1 MSQEKSADLASI
13 RRFVQVV
20 ENTQWQRNADAFLAL
35 FAADAVWT
43 NPVGRRLT
51 GLQEIS
57 DFTRKGLKMSPPDVF
72 ATYEVEHVTFP
83 SDDVAIVNVRSR
95 AVRADRTP
103 IPGEPDGAKLYVLVR
118 HKKDWLLAAGHN
130 TFVMEIPAV
139 GPSPLR
145 SMGEVSASA
154 DGGGAPSNHLAS
166 GAPSVTLARA
176 TSPTTAS

>member
-83 SDDVAIVNVRSR
+83 SDDVA
-95 AVRADRTP
+95 ACHA
-103 IPGEPDGAKLYVLVR
+103 E
-118 HKKDWLLAAGHN
+118 
-130 TFVMEIPAV
+130 
-139 GPSPLR
+139 
-145 SMGEVSASA
+145 
-154 DGGGAPSNHLAS
+154 
-166 GAPSVTLARA
+166 SVA
-176 TSPTTAS
+176 